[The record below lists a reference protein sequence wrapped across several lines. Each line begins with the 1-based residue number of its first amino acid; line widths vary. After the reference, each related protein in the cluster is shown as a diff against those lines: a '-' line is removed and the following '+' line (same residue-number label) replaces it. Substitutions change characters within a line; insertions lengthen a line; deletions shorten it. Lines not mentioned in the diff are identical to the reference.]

1 MSIVGFSG
9 QSPRFSPQDV
19 PGLSLWLDAADAG
32 TVTRSGSNVTSW
44 QDKSGFQNHATS
56 RDGFPT
62 YTTSGINGRPALTFS
77 NAPSMTGTLSITG
90 ATLTGFLMIQG
101 SQSGSGRNDQRIV
114 SCATSGA
121 ADWNSTAR
129 FLVGIQGGGNVVRYN
144 RGNSIIPQTTI
155 PIGSPALL
163 IWQSDGTSNFIWEDG
178 SAGDVLASVA
188 NGDTFSITNYGL
200 GNQFTA
206 TTETY
211 NGLIG
216 EVLLYTSSLTT
227 FQRRSVESYLARKWG
242 TTATLVPGH
251 PARSSVTPMRS
262 FVPTD
267 LDGCALWIDALD
279 SNAYTL
285 SGSNVTA
292 VFDKSPNA
300 WSLGS
305 ATNFTMNSTPFNGTY
320 PSFYGTGGQ
329 LGSNGSFTLSQPMTI
344 YFVGQ
349 AITFNAS
356 TFLFDGASSGRVVI
370 YAGAQLFAGGEFVAT
385 NRASAVPNPHVMV
398 AVVNG
403 ASSSIIL
410 NGVTTTGNP
419 GTNSFGGIRL
429 SSRNTGGDPYIGHI
443 CELLIFS
450 GAHTDAQT
458 QLMTGYLNSK
468 WGLRNLAM
476 GGTTHPFRYGPP
488 MGVIP
493 STISGCTLWLDGA
506 DSTSITLSG
515 SNVTQWNDK
524 SGSGRHAV
532 AQTAATYDASA
543 MALRFSGTNYY
554 SFNNFSFAVGSNFSF
569 FFAERVQTG
578 SNDRPFV
585 ATDQTGIQNACP
597 HIVLATPNGPQQI
610 KFAYWGNDLFLNGIF
625 TYTTAAAQP
634 LQVWSLLQTS
644 TGRAIY
650 LNGTLL
656 TSDTNTTLPTA
667 WPTPLL
673 GRSFTTNY
681 YNGFM
686 HEVLA
691 FGGSMGTAQRQQIE
705 GYLGWKWGRSTAF
718 PGPSTN
724 WIRFYRPLFPEFMPL
739 QIPGCSL
746 WLDAADAATLTLS
759 GSNVTQWNDKSGNNY
774 HAVAAGTPTR
784 QTQSNGLVGLV
795 ANSTSAFGYSNA
807 TPMNTTSNLSAF
819 VVASR
824 SSVYGTYRRLFGVT
838 NEGVA
843 DHTTLSGGVLF
854 EQYNDSYGMTVERA
868 TGAPV
873 NTVSITSNVLFVGAS
888 IFGPTTGI
896 QHINGQSNV
905 TTTYSSTAFNYT
917 RYGVGQ
923 NGQGTGERW
932 EGVICELVAYN
943 ALLSGAERQRM
954 EGYLAWKWGTT
965 SSLPSS
971 HPFKRTKP

>member
-1 MSIVGFSG
+1 MSIVGVSG

-19 PGLSLWLDAADAG
+19 PGLSLWLDAADAV

-44 QDKSGFQNHATS
+44 RDKSGFQNHATS

-62 YTTSGINGRPALTFS
+62 YTTSGINGRPALAFS

-101 SQSGSGRNDQRIV
+101 SQSGSGRNDQRIL
-114 SCATSGA
+114 SCATSGS

-129 FLVGIQGGGNVVRYN
+129 FLIGIQGGGNVVRYN

-155 PIGSPALL
+155 PIGAPALL
-163 IWQSDGTSNFIWEDG
+163 TWQSDGTSNFIWEDG

-200 GNQFTA
+200 GNQFNA

-216 EVLLYTSSLTT
+216 EVLLYTSSLTAY
-227 FQRRSVESYLARKWG
+227 QRRSVESYLARKWG
-242 TTATLVPGH
+242 TTTTLVPGH
-251 PARSSVTPMRS
+251 PARSSVTPMRG

-285 SGSNVTA
+285 SGSTVTG
-292 VFDKSPNA
+292 VLDKSPNA

-305 ATNFTMNSTPFNGTY
+305 ATNFTMNTTPFNGTY

-349 AITFNAS
+349 AITYNAS
-356 TFLFDGASSGRVVI
+356 TFLFDGASGGRVVI

-476 GGTTHPFRYGPP
+476 GGTTHPYRYGPW
-488 MGVIP
+488 MLTP
-493 STISGCTLWLDGA
+493 SGTTGLSLWLDGA
-506 DSTSITLSG
+506 DPTTMTLSG

-524 SGSGRHAV
+524 SGNGRHAV
-532 AQTAATYDASA
+532 AQTAATYDASSSSVVFA
-543 MALRFSGTNYY
+543 GTNYY
-554 SFNNFSFAVGSNFSF
+554 SFNNLSFAVGAYFSF
-569 FFAERVQTG
+569 FIAEKIQATG
-578 SNDRPFV
+578 
-585 ATDQTGIQNACP
+585 AEYTLLGTDTIQVGNGSP
-597 HIVLATPNGPQQI
+597 HIRYQSTNNTIFKLG
-610 KFAYWGNDLFLNGIF
+610 FWGNDIEAN
-625 TYTTAAAQP
+625 TVPAYTTAAAQP
-634 LQVWSLLQTS
+634 IRVWSVVFTTS
-644 TGRAIY
+644 FRGLY

-656 TSDTNTTLPTA
+656 KSDTNNTQLTG

-673 GRSFTTNY
+673 GRGFISLTPPAKY
-681 YNGFM
+681 YVGNM
-686 HEVLA
+686 YEVIGY
-691 FGGSMGTAQRQQIE
+691 GGEITSTLRQQIE
-705 GYLGWKWGRSTAF
+705 GYLAWKWGVSSSL

-724 WIRFYRPLFPEFMPL
+724 WIRFYRPLFPEFTPV
-739 QIPGCSL
+739 QIPGCTL
-746 WLDAADAATLTLS
+746 WLDAADRSTLALSGTTVTTWTDKTGNGFSATGVNGVSYNATSNGVAFASASSQFMNLSDGCFPTGNSSYSYMFIFTPATTHNGQMITGGNNNTAEKIIIQVRDTGRLLSAWYDGINSTLS
-759 GSNVTQWNDKSGNNY
+759 SNTYTLNARNLGFATYASGGARSTWLNFVQGGSDTVGTRNQGSGTNNLGTLGP
-774 HAVAAGTPTR
+774 AAFETY
-784 QTQSNGLVGLV
+784 NGQLHEILV
-795 ANSTSAFGYSNA
+795 YSNA
-807 TPMNTTSNLSAF
+807 
-819 VVASR
+819 V
-824 SSVYGTYRRLFGVT
+824 SVG
-838 NEGVA
+838 
-843 DHTTLSGGVLF
+843 D
-854 EQYNDSYGMTVERA
+854 
-868 TGAPV
+868 
-873 NTVSITSNVLFVGAS
+873 
-888 IFGPTTGI
+888 
-896 QHINGQSNV
+896 
-905 TTTYSSTAFNYT
+905 
-917 RYGVGQ
+917 
-923 NGQGTGERW
+923 
-932 EGVICELVAYN
+932 
-943 ALLSGAERQRM
+943 RQRL
-954 EGYLAWKWGTT
+954 EGYLAWKWGLT
-965 SSLPSS
+965 SSLPSN

>member
-90 ATLTGFLMIQG
+90 TTLTGFLMIQG

-144 RGNSIIPQTTI
+144 RGNSIIPQATI

-163 IWQSDGTSNFIWEDG
+163 TWQSDGTSNFIWEDG

-216 EVLLYTSSLTT
+216 EVLIYTSSLTAY
-227 FQRRSVESYLARKWG
+227 QRRSVEAYLARKWG
-242 TTATLVPGH
+242 TTTTLVPGH
-251 PARSSVTPMRS
+251 PARSSVTPMRN

-279 SNAYTL
+279 SSAYTL
-285 SGSNVTA
+285 SGSTVTG
-292 VFDKSPNA
+292 VLDKSSNA
-300 WSLGS
+300 WPLGS

-349 AITFNAS
+349 AIQYNLS
-356 TFLFDGASSGRVVI
+356 TFLFDGASGGRVVI
-370 YAGAQLFAGGEFVAT
+370 YAGSVLFAGGEFGAT
-385 NRASAVPNPHVMV
+385 NRDSAVPFPHVMV

-403 ASSSIIL
+403 ASSSVIL
-410 NGVTTTGNP
+410 NGVTTNGNP
-419 GTNSFGGIRL
+419 GTNGFGGIRL

-488 MGVIP
+488 GWSLP
-493 STISGCTLWLDGA
+493 STIASLGLWLDAA
-506 DSTSITLSG
+506 DSTSFTLSG
-515 SNVTQWNDK
+515 NNVTQWRDK
-524 SGSGRHAV
+524 SSNAFTGTAVNSPVLTTVGGVPAVTFNGSTQYISFGDV
-532 AQTAATYDASA
+532 ADLGSDQMQLFIVCKFETTGNGTLVAKSRAADATWRYALIRENGSLVPILQGDVIGAGLNATVADSSTSRRILSMNWDRSTMTLYQNGTSIRTAA
-543 MALRFSGTNYY
+543 Y
-554 SFNNFSFAVGSNFSF
+554 SN
-569 FFAERVQTG
+569 
-578 SNDRPFV
+578 
-585 ATDQTGIQNACP
+585 
-597 HIVLATPNGPQQI
+597 
-610 KFAYWGNDLFLNGIF
+610 
-625 TYTTAAAQP
+625 
-634 LQVWSLLQTS
+634 TS
-644 TGRAIY
+644 TFNSTYPLLIGAYNNTSGGVPPVLY
-650 LNGTLL
+650 LNGSINEILL
-656 TSDTNTTLPTA
+656 FLA
-667 WPTPLL
+667 PL
-673 GRSFTTNY
+673 TTN
-681 YNGFM
+681 
-686 HEVLA
+686 
-691 FGGSMGTAQRQQIE
+691 QRQQIE
-705 GYLGWKWGRSTAF
+705 GYLAWKWNLSTNL
-718 PGPSTN
+718 PGPSTIWN
-724 WIRFYRPLFPEFMPL
+724 RFYRPLFPEFTPV
-739 QIPGCSL
+739 QIPGCTL
-746 WLDAADAATLTLS
+746 WLDAADRSTLTLS
-759 GSNVTQWNDKSGNNY
+759 GTTVTTWTDKTGNGFSATGVNGVSYSATSNGVAFSSNSSQYMDLSDGCFPTGNSSYTYMLIFTPTTTNQVQLITGGNNNGGEKFGLRTTSGGGLNTYWFGYDLATSNTFTANTRTFGATYYQSGGGRSVWLNFIQGASDTPGTRNQGSGNNNL
-774 HAVAAGTPTR
+774 GTLGPNR
-784 QTQSNGLVGLV
+784 AFESYDGQFHEILVFSNSL
-795 ANSTSAFGYSNA
+795 STG
-807 TPMNTTSNLSAF
+807 
-819 VVASR
+819 
-824 SSVYGTYRRLFGVT
+824 
-838 NEGVA
+838 
-843 DHTTLSGGVLF
+843 D
-854 EQYNDSYGMTVERA
+854 
-868 TGAPV
+868 
-873 NTVSITSNVLFVGAS
+873 
-888 IFGPTTGI
+888 
-896 QHINGQSNV
+896 
-905 TTTYSSTAFNYT
+905 
-917 RYGVGQ
+917 
-923 NGQGTGERW
+923 
-932 EGVICELVAYN
+932 
-943 ALLSGAERQRM
+943 RQRM
-954 EGYLAWKWGTT
+954 EGYLAWKWGMT
-965 SSLPSS
+965 SSLPSN